1 VFGLKRRDFITL
13 LGGAAAAWPLAA
25 RGQSSSKLRIIGVL
39 AGASGES
46 ARPQS
51 DSLRQGLRDLGYVEG
66 VDFELVYRSASGQMQ
81 RLPSL
86 AKDLVQLRPDA
97 ILAVPTPATVAARAA
112 SQTIPIVSFMLT
124 DEVPLGLVANAARP
138 GGNVTGLAMRVD
150 GMAGKLFE
158 LAVEAIP
165 GARAIGILV
174 NATSVDS
181 ATQLREVDSAA
192 TVLNVDRII
201 AEIRQPGD
209 LDSAVQHF
217 AAEHVA
223 SVAVLYDALFFQE
236 RYRIATLFA
245 AARLPA
251 VYGARDHV
259 VDGGLMSYGI
269 SLRASAYRVATYLD
283 KIFKG
288 AKPGD
293 LPIEFPTKLEL
304 VINLKTA
311 KALRLEVPP
320 MLLARA
326 DEVIE

>member
-1 VFGLKRRDFITL
+1 MIRRRAFISAV
-13 LGGAAAAWPLAA
+13 GGVLAWPLVA

-66 VDFELVYRSASGQMQ
+66 VDFELVYRSAGGQMQ

-86 AKDLVQLRPDA
+86 AKDLVQLSPDA

-124 DEVPLGLVANAARP
+124 DEVRLGLVANAARP

-158 LAVEAIP
+158 LAVEAVP
-165 GARAIGILV
+165 GARRIGILV

-192 TVLNVDRII
+192 TALNADRII
-201 AEIRQPGD
+201 AEMRQPGD
-209 LDSAVQHF
+209 LDSAVQHL
-217 AAEHVA
+217 AAEHVGSA
-223 SVAVLYDALFFQE
+223 AVLYDGLFFQE
-236 RYRIATLFA
+236 RHRIATLFA

-269 SLRASAYRVATYLD
+269 SLRASAYRVATYFD

-311 KALRLEVPP
+311 KTLGLEVPP
-320 MLLARA
+320 TLLARA

>member
-1 VFGLKRRDFITL
+1 MRRREFITL
-13 LGGAAAAWPLAA
+13 LGGGLTWPLVA
-25 RGQSSSKLRIIGVL
+25 RGQSSSKLRTIGVL

-51 DSLRQGLRDLGYVEG
+51 DSLRQGLRDLSYVEG
-66 VDFELVYRSASGQMQ
+66 VDFELVYRSAGGEMQ

-86 AKDLVQLRPDA
+86 AEDLVRLRPDA

-112 SQTIPIVSFMLT
+112 SKTIPIVSFMLS
-124 DEVPLGLVANAARP
+124 DEVRLGLVANAARP

-158 LAVEAIP
+158 LAVEAVP
-165 GARAIGILV
+165 GGRRIGVVV

-181 ATQLREVDSAA
+181 ITQLREVGSAA
-192 TVLNVDRII
+192 TALNVDRII
-201 AEIRQPGD
+201 TEVRQPGD
-209 LDSAVQHF
+209 LDSAVQHL

-236 RYRIATLFA
+236 RHQIATLFA

-251 VYGARDHV
+251 VYGARDHA

-269 SLRASAYRVATYLD
+269 SLRASAYRVATYFD

-311 KALRLEVPP
+311 KALGLEISPT
-320 MLLARA
+320 LLARA

>member
-1 VFGLKRRDFITL
+1 MRRREFITL
-13 LGGAAAAWPLAA
+13 LGGAAAWPVRAL
-25 RGQSSSKLRIIGVL
+25 GQSSSKLRTIGVL

-66 VDFELVYRSASGQMQ
+66 VDFELVYRSAGGEMQ

-86 AKDLVQLRPDA
+86 AEDLVRLRPDA

-112 SQTIPIVSFMLT
+112 SKTIPIVSFMLT
-124 DEVPLGLVANAARP
+124 DEVRLGLVENAARP

-158 LAVEAIP
+158 LATQAVPA
-165 GARAIGILV
+165 GRRIGIFV
-174 NATSVDS
+174 NTTSIDS
-181 ATQLREVDSAA
+181 TAQLREVGSAA
-192 TVLNVDRII
+192 AALNVERIV
-201 AEIRQPGD
+201 AEVRQPGD
-209 LDSAVQHF
+209 LEAAVQHL
-217 AAEHVA
+217 AGEHVA

-236 RYRIATLFA
+236 RHRIATLFA
-245 AARLPA
+245 AAQLPA
-251 VYGARDHV
+251 VYGARDHAV
-259 VDGGLMSYGI
+259 EGGLMSYGI
-269 SLRASAYRVATYLD
+269 SLRASAYRVAIYFD
-283 KIFKG
+283 KIFRG

-311 KALRLEVPP
+311 KSLGLDVPP
-320 MLLARA
+320 TLLARA